1 MPHRTGASHAIAAL
15 VATVSAS
22 YLKDVLRQLVST
34 RELLAYAN
42 VAAGR
47 VLERVGM
54 TTSPDLLATSGTFAV
69 LLVLTF
75 LWGWAY
81 HRRTIG

>member
-22 YLKDVLRQLVST
+22 YLKDLLRHLVST
-34 RELLAYAN
+34 QELVAYAN
-42 VAAGR
+42 VVARRTLG
-47 VLERVGM
+47 RVGM
-54 TTSPDLLATSGTFAV
+54 ATQPDFLVNTGSIGL